1 MIIWREEVNQPITIY
16 QLKTVTYGTT
26 PASYL
31 STACLT
37 KLADEEMHMY
47 PVSCIAI
54 KTDFCVDDYLGGA
67 STISDVLFL
76 RDQLINVLKR
86 AGFELRK

>member
-1 MIIWREEVNQPITIY
+1 MYRQIWIEPKHRYYQMIIWREEVNQPIKIY

-37 KLADEEMHMY
+37 KLADEEMHTY
-47 PVSCIAI
+47 PVACNAI
-54 KTDFCVDDYLGGA
+54 KTDF
-67 STISDVLFL
+67 
-76 RDQLINVLKR
+76 
-86 AGFELRK
+86 